1 MSCWRA
7 ARFRSRLLN
16 LLSRRGVQAAKVH
29 AALSGNSGAAAT
41 AAAQQQDTRSG
52 QEMLSALAR
61 ALHVTQLLEREF
73 DLGGDAEG
81 PGWEALL
88 ALGGGVGV
96 REWGVLRLKYDELG
110 KAAPADFP
118 VCYHTVPLEVC
129 YITNRSS
136 CISQRVLHSSPNFC
150 PLQQKSE
157 LYMPDMTA
165 RSSAAIDPLLR
176 SCMPA

>member
-1 MSCWRA
+1 MTWPRMSRGCA
-7 ARFRSRLLN
+7 AHMGTVARFRWRLPDLV
-16 LLSRRGVQAAKVH
+16 SRRAVQAAKVH

-73 DLGGDAEG
+73 DRGGDAEG

-110 KAAPADFP
+110 KAAPADIP
-118 VCYHTVPLEVC
+118 VCYHTVPLEVR
-129 YITNRSS
+129 YITNRSI
-136 CISQRVLHSSPNFC
+136 CVGDHVLHSRPSMC
-150 PLQQKSE
+150 TLQHQRE
-157 LYMPDMTA
+157 CNVH
-165 RSSAAIDPLLR
+165 LR
-176 SCMPA
+176 V